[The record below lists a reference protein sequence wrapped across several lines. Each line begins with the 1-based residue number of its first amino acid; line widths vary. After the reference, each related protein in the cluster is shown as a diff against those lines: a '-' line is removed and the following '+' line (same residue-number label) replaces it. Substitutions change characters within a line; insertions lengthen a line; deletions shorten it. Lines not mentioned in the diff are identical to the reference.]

1 MNVIKGETIQGDMLG
16 LFRRIFVPCRV
27 INGGEGRRGYRVE
40 NGMDSLHVRI
50 LRKEKTF
57 VKKMQTTDNT

>member
-16 LFRRIFVPCRV
+16 LFRRIFVPCRA

-40 NGMDSLHVRI
+40 NGFFTRQDSPQRENVR
-50 LRKEKTF
+50 
-57 VKKMQTTDNT
+57 KKMQTTDNT